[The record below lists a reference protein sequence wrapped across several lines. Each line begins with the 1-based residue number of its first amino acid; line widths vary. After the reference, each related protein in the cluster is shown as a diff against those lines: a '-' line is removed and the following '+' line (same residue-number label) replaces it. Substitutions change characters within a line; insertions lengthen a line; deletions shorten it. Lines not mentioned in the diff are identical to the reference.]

1 VRLDFGNNKLIVKK
15 RKKERTYWP
24 AVISAPIM
32 RASKTATK
40 ISVNGLNIGG

>member
-15 RKKERTYWP
+15 REERTYWP